1 MNLCRIIDRMEYLLF
16 ALVLLPTFIVIGAA
30 VMTLSD
36 LARATESALH
46 QSVAPCTD
54 EDYSDFATN
63 RTLG

>member
-16 ALVLLPTFIVIGAA
+16 ALVLLPTFLVIGAA
-30 VMTLSD
+30 AVSLSD
-36 LARATESALH
+36 IVGAMESALH
-46 QSVAPCTD
+46 QSAVPCTD